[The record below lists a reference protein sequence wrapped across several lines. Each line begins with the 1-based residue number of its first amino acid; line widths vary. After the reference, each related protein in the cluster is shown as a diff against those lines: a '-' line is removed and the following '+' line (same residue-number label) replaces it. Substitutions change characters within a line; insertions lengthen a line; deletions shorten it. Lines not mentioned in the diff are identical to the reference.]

1 METAS
6 DRDAFQDLLMP
17 MLRVLVAALEQ
28 SQEDEAEA
36 ALEVFVEMAENQPRF
51 FRRNLEEACNA
62 MLQITQMEDVDE
74 SAKQLAV
81 EFLVTLIEARE
92 KAPGMMRKVPQ
103 VI

>member
-1 METAS
+1 METAR

-17 MLRVLVAALEQ
+17 MLRVLIVALEQ
-28 SQEDEAEA
+28 SQEDEVEA
-36 ALEVFVEMAENQPRF
+36 ALDVFVEMADTQPRF

-62 MLQITQMEDVDE
+62 MLQITQMEDADAN
-74 SAKQLAV
+74 AKLLAV